1 MCVGRATALRR
12 RSLKQSPPR
21 DSVPAKPQRRQ
32 RSWGSDGSKRTG
44 KLLGAQPGPA
54 ARADRRRKETLP
66 GKQPPRGTRCRVQG
80 NRQDRPPLP
89 PPQAGRGRPRAQARG
104 GSGSGGRG
112 TGFPPRVKKS
122 WNRTAVTAAR
132 GRNET
137 KPHHAVLCARAA
149 ERVTDSSERRH
160 RRLLG
165 RPQADEPARGP
176 SSRPGTHVT
185 LASGGTEMDVVPGPA
200 GVPGLRRRPAGAPP
214 PGLGSTAALATP
226 RTAGLAQTV
235 AAKEPGPRGQG
246 GSRSTQLHGA
256 GSQAPLTPQDFWGP
270 WGGWRRIRARGG
282 AGAPFSRA
290 RPAREGSPSLSPDS
304 PGPDSPPTATAA
316 VTARRGPLLSHFSAR
331 RR

>member
-1 MCVGRATALRR
+1 
-12 RSLKQSPPR
+12 
-21 DSVPAKPQRRQ
+21 
-32 RSWGSDGSKRTG
+32 
-44 KLLGAQPGPA
+44 
-54 ARADRRRKETLP
+54 
-66 GKQPPRGTRCRVQG
+66 
-80 NRQDRPPLP
+80 
-89 PPQAGRGRPRAQARG
+89 
-104 GSGSGGRG
+104 
-112 TGFPPRVKKS
+112 
-122 WNRTAVTAAR
+122 
-132 GRNET
+132 
-137 KPHHAVLCARAA
+137 
-149 ERVTDSSERRH
+149 
-160 RRLLG
+160 
-165 RPQADEPARGP
+165 
-176 SSRPGTHVT
+176 
-185 LASGGTEMDVVPGPA
+185 MDVVPRPA

-235 AAKEPGPRGQG
+235 AAKEPGPQGQG

-304 PGPDSPPTATAA
+304 PGPASPPTATAA

>member
-1 MCVGRATALRR
+1 MFLRSPREGSAHGAQTAARGRG
-12 RSLKQSPPR
+12 SSWEHSPGPL
-21 DSVPAKPQRRQ
+21 P
-32 RSWGSDGSKRTG
+32 
-44 KLLGAQPGPA
+44 AQPGA
-54 ARADRRRKETLP
+54 GRKRSRGSSP
-66 GKQPPRGTRCRVQG
+66 HGGRGVGSRGTVRT
-80 NRQDRPPLP
+80 DPPPP

-185 LASGGTEMDVVPGPA
+185 LASAGREMDVVPGPA

-290 RPAREGSPSLSPDS
+290 WPAREGSPSLSPDS
-304 PGPDSPPTATAA
+304 PGPASPPTATAA